1 MKEMVTSINF
11 STPKRKHVHVVK
23 FKETKWDN
31 VFKVMG
37 MSFLWT
43 CICIIRHYMTNHD
56 TRKMIYYNS
65 LLYIPSFLLR
75 MYIHDT
81 KKLANRLLKY
91 LERIAQKHGKGNTFS
106 NKRCVTLL
114 DKWYITF
121 LDKWY
126 ASLLGIQYV

>member
-1 MKEMVTSINF
+1 MVTSINF

-65 LLYIPSFLLR
+65 LLY
-75 MYIHDT
+75 
-81 KKLANRLLKY
+81 
-91 LERIAQKHGKGNTFS
+91 NTFFPIEDVYTRHKKIS
-106 NKRCVTLL
+106 
-114 DKWYITF
+114 
-121 LDKWY
+121 
-126 ASLLGIQYV
+126 Q